1 MWRVFQPDGC
11 LPLAGCPLPTG
22 QLNPMNQPTAV
33 IIEVDEGGGLMAEI
47 ELVFA
52 SRYQAEMYVSL
63 IPLLGME
70 QIKSAILSP
79 LITLNSTG

>member
-1 MWRVFQPDGC
+1 MGAMMKPEPC
-11 LPLAGCPLPTG
+11 
-22 QLNPMNQPTAV
+22 AV
-33 IIEVDEGGGLMAEI
+33 ILTVDEGDGLMAEI

>member
-1 MWRVFQPDGC
+1 MKREPC
-11 LPLAGCPLPTG
+11 
-22 QLNPMNQPTAV
+22 AV
-33 IIEVDEGGGLMAEI
+33 ILTVDEGDGLMAEI

>member
-1 MWRVFQPDGC
+1 MKPEPC
-11 LPLAGCPLPTG
+11 
-22 QLNPMNQPTAV
+22 AV
-33 IIEVDEGGGLMAEI
+33 ILTVDEGDGLMAEI

>member
-1 MWRVFQPDGC
+1 
-11 LPLAGCPLPTG
+11 
-22 QLNPMNQPTAV
+22 MNQPTAV
-33 IIEVDEGGGLMAEI
+33 IIEVDEGDGLMAEI

>member
-1 MWRVFQPDGC
+1 
-11 LPLAGCPLPTG
+11 LT
-22 QLNPMNQPTAV
+22 
-33 IIEVDEGGGLMAEI
+33 VDEGDGLMAEI